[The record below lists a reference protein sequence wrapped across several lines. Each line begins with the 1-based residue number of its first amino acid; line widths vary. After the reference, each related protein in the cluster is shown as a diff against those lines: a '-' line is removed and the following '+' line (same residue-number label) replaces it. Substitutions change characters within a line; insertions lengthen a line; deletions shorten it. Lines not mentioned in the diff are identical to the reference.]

1 MHLKSQTL
9 SGCFGG
15 LSFLF
20 KSYFSQNLSG
30 RHAAVS
36 ESEFFLRKR
45 HIGMG
50 IQFYH
55 AVVYFQPLRV
65 CENRRP
71 DARLMYA
78 SGIFYDIFE
87 RAELR
92 NKLRSGFRSYL
103 VGAADIV
110 GAVARHRLEI
120 GISARLYAVFIA
132 HRLLCE
138 NHRPLPRYR
147 STDTFSDISWKK
159 SLSKDEITTLLSP
172 PYLQAY
178 EAAISSASQP
188 AASA

>member
-1 MHLKSQTL
+1 
-9 SGCFGG
+9 
-15 LSFLF
+15 
-20 KSYFSQNLSG
+20 
-30 RHAAVS
+30 
-36 ESEFFLRKR
+36 
-45 HIGMG
+45 MG

-78 SGIFYDIFE
+78 SGIFYNIFE

-132 HRLLCE
+132 HRLLRE
-138 NHRPLPRYR
+138 NHR
-147 STDTFSDISWKK
+147 SAS
-159 SLSKDEITTLLSP
+159 
-172 PYLQAY
+172 
-178 EAAISSASQP
+178 AISEYGYILRYQLEKVAVKGGNDDIVFPGKPDGIRGYYVVGLKLLDLGVPQSEVVKRRVYVGKL
-188 AASA
+188 